1 MGAVS
6 KNQVCIS
13 SASKKGVLSCGVLRT
28 RVSPLQ
34 EIAGGAGSIY
44 EIDAWV
50 LALSGT
56 TIAVPGKD

>member
-6 KNQVCIS
+6 KNQVCKS

-34 EIAGGAGSIY
+34 EIAGSIY